1 MALKTHGPSS
11 WLVMKSMS
19 FKTLLMRSKAYVL
32 IGFLGDFV
40 CPFSEGEELWAKTS
54 LKYGIYWSG
63 TVSAISSQLRSAM
76 VRCVSGQ
83 QSGVRHDPL

>member
-1 MALKTHGPSS
+1 
-11 WLVMKSMS
+11 MKSMS

-40 CPFSEGEELWAKTS
+40 CPFSKGEELWAKTS

-63 TVSAISSQLRSAM
+63 TVSAISGQMKRPIRGWWEGTGGSDQNVLEQCSGLHCSERS
-76 VRCVSGQ
+76 
-83 QSGVRHDPL
+83 